1 MGRADALETEGLVL
15 KSMHMGHMGVGC
27 QAELPIVSIC
37 TVTLQA
43 GHKVV

>member
-1 MGRADALETEGLVL
+1 MGGADVLKTEGLML
-15 KSMHMGHMGVGC
+15 ESMHMGNMGVGC